1 MSESL
6 SSWTGQPVQTQWTVA
21 FSVSKKKRSKY
32 LWVFRMYVNQK
43 ILYRNE
49 FSCYWIHQHQQKMFL
64 LSFYLANKKAC
75 FRQILDYIEI
85 GTYMY
90 KKIMT
95 VIHGGVQS
103 QLIMNNVIWIPE

>member
-6 SSWTGQPVQTQWTVA
+6 SSWTGQPVQTQWTMV
-21 FSVSKKKRSKY
+21 FSASKKKRPKY
-32 LWVFRMYVNQK
+32 LWVFRMYVNHK

-49 FSCYWIHQHQQKMFL
+49 FNCYRIYQHQQKMFI
-64 LSFYLANKKAC
+64 LSFYLANKIAC
-75 FRQILDYIEI
+75 FRQILDYTEI
-85 GTYMY
+85 GTY

-103 QLIMNNVIWIPE
+103 QFIMNYVIWIPQ